1 MTQATRG
8 ASQPATAESDAPVID
23 RASPADLAFLAMDTG
38 QVPEQFGAVL
48 MLDGAEG
55 LDLRR
60 VRRLLDERAPG
71 VPRLRQRL
79 VRVPLGLGG
88 PIWVDDDHFDIRNHV
103 RAVACRAPGDE
114 QALLDTALSV
124 VMTPLPRDAPLWNA
138 AYVTGLADGGA
149 ALVLVLHH
157 VLSDGIGGLAVLA
170 GLVDPGA
177 GGESPPFP
185 RPRPAPGEL
194 VRDALRRRMRGLR
207 GAAGYWRLVWSSM
220 ASGGGFHPPRI
231 ADCSLMRRTGPSRRL
246 AVVKVDHALLREAA
260 HRHGATVNDAV
271 LVAVAGA
278 LHRVLLRR
286 GEEVDSLVL
295 TVPVSARRTA
305 SGPALGNM
313 VSPIIVPVPVTGDV
327 GLRLVQVATE
337 VRARKAAAT
346 GPPPIAVLGWLFR
359 RLAALGGYRWYMNHQ
374 RRFHTLVSHLRGPD
388 EPLAFGGS
396 TIRSAVP
403 VGVAEGGNAT
413 VYFEVLSYAGAV
425 TIAAVI
431 DPDHFPDLDV
441 LVEGLRAETD
451 LIVRSARQDEAG

>member
-1 MTQATRG
+1 
-8 ASQPATAESDAPVID
+8 
-23 RASPADLAFLAMDTG
+23 MDTG

-48 MLDGAEG
+48 VLDGAES
-55 LDLRR
+55 LDLTR
-60 VRRLLDERAPG
+60 VRRLLEERAPG

-79 VRVPLGLGG
+79 VRVSLGLGG

-103 RAVACRAPGDE
+103 RAVTCRAPGDE
-114 QALLDTALSV
+114 QALLDTALSL

-149 ALVLVLHH
+149 AGLVLVLHH

-177 GGESPPFP
+177 GGARAPFP
-185 RPRPAPGEL
+185 RPRPASGEL

-207 GAAGYWRLVWSSM
+207 GAAGYWRLVGSSM
-220 ASGGGFHPPRI
+220 ASGGGFHPPRA

-246 AVVKVDHALLREAA
+246 AVVRVDHALLREAA

-286 GEEVDSLVL
+286 GEQVDSLVL

-305 SGPALGNM
+305 SETALGNM
-313 VSPIIVPVPVTGDV
+313 VSPIIVPVQGTGDV
-327 GLRLVQVATE
+327 GLRLERVAAE

-359 RLAALGGYRWYMNHQ
+359 RVAALGVYHWYMNHQ

-413 VYFEVLSYAGAV
+413 AYFEVLSYAGEV
-425 TIAAVI
+425 TIAAVV

-441 LVEGLRAETD
+441 LVEGLRVEAD
-451 LIVRSARQDEAG
+451 LIVRPRQGEPE